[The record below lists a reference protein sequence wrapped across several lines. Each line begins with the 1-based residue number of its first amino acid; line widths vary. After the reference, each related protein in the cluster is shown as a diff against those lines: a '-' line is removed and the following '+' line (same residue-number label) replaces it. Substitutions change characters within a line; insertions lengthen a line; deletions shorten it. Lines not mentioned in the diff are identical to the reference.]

1 MIYNVYDT
9 QYLLKL
15 GDEPDVR
22 VPVNRFLTVHLT
34 AVNSGAARADE
45 SIPTLTLVD
54 DTGTVYNEMDNGA
67 GVTQWLG
74 FSRKVR
80 PAESVTGNVVFD
92 VAPKHYK
99 LRIADETD
107 SHYALVD
114 LPLTFGDSTPQVE
127 SIPPPPRG

>member
-22 VPVNRFLTVHLT
+22 VPVNRFLTIHLT
-34 AVNSGAARADE
+34 AVNSGGAKADE
-45 SIPTLTLVD
+45 SIPTLTLLD
-54 DTGTVYNEMDNGA
+54 DSGAVYNEMDNGA

-74 FSRKVR
+74 FARTVR

-127 SIPPPPRG
+127 SIPTAPRR